1 MLLRLVE
8 LAGGRI
14 ERQRLMELAFRHS
27 VECRSSSSHHRYHF
41 VQCHHGRD
49 SFLLTRD
56 WSLLSKL
63 GLALEHDSQ
72 HFSLTKEGREY
83 ASNIDEGEMQLVDN
97 LHSDCSLMS
106 TNSIA
111 PNVDDRN
118 GWYASNS
125 EREIVRNGHV
135 ADDPLKSFYSVGYQ
149 SLTIDAFLNLLM
161 QCGVQNLVDTRFTP
175 TSRVYGFH
183 TSTLARLCEEV
194 GIRYTLEKSL
204 GVPRS
209 QRPARLAEG
218 EGRRFKQTYA
228 EIMQQAHQ
236 AVMRVA
242 HLAQSETTAI
252 MCYEAE
258 VGNCHRGLLRSR
270 LEDLT
275 GLASKELRHGR
286 VV

>member
-41 VQCHHGRD
+41 VQFHHGRD

-111 PNVDDRN
+111 PNVDDSN

-183 TSTLARLCEEV
+183 TSTLAELCKRV
-194 GIRYTLEKSL
+194 GIGYISEPLL
-204 GVPRS
+204 GVPRHE
-209 QRPARLAEG
+209 RPV
-218 EGRRFKQTYA
+218 RRTVGGSNRFEMTYA
-228 EIMQQAHQ
+228 DVLHRNRD

-242 HLAQSETTAI
+242 ALTKSKSTAL
-252 MCYEAE
+252 MCYEAD
-258 VGNCHRGLLRSR
+258 VDDCHRRLLGLR
-270 LEDLT
+270 LHDVT
-275 GLASKELRHGR
+275 GLPCVELRDG
-286 VV
+286 